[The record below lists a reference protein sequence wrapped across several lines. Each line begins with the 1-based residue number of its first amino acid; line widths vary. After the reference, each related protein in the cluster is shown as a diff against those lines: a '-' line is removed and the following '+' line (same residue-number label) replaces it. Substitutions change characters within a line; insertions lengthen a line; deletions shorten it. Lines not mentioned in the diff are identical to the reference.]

1 LKVSNLIKGSVKFLF
16 RKSYRV
22 KTIREIALRKK
33 QDLYI
38 KASLTSDAAKV
49 ILFIID
55 GADERTGEEQ
65 ISGGIMSIASIYE
78 ETKKLKEVHAAETF
92 ICTHPHTN
100 LLLHF
105 TQFQSEAFIL
115 RLEQVLKH
123 FRNANSFLIHVPEYI
138 YPLFCSFIT
147 ARDYKEFFTDKTLHV
162 NILNQN
168 IKLMPSAEF
177 VRDSR
182 GLFSKLTMTTAHEQ
196 YTTEELRSLYGIPL
210 HKLSVYGGPERYE
223 FLSYE
228 QKEDLMIVSP
238 DPHPLKEEILK
249 KLTDEFPD
257 LRIAIIKNIPYA
269 EYLKLIRKAKWALT
283 FGEGLDYYFLET
295 VFSGGVS
302 FAVYNEEFFTSAFKD
317 LPSVY
322 DTWDSLAA
330 TIVSDL
336 QYFNAPSQFKSVNKM
351 AFDVCASLY
360 DQEQYRQNIKL
371 FYEKKYTF
379 A

>member
-1 LKVSNLIKGSVKFLF
+1 MNLKNVIKFILKSSF
-16 RKSYRV
+16 RK
-22 KTIREIALRKK
+22 KFFREIPIRRK
-33 QDLYI
+33 QDLFL
-38 KASLTSDAAKV
+38 KSSFSNSSPRV
-49 ILFIID
+49 IIFLID

-92 ICTHPHTN
+92 ICTAPHTN

-123 FRNANSFLIHVPEYI
+123 FRNVNSFLIHVPEYM
-138 YPLFCSFIT
+138 YPLFCSVIT
-147 ARDYKEFFTDKTLHV
+147 AKDYKGFFSDKSLHV

-168 IKLMPSAEF
+168 IKLMPVTEF

-182 GLFSKLTMTTAHEQ
+182 VLFSKLTMTTAHEQ
-196 YTTEELRSLYGIPL
+196 YSTEEMRALYGIPL

-223 FLSYE
+223 FLPYE

-238 DPHPLKEEILK
+238 DPHPLKEQILK
-249 KLTDEFPD
+249 KLTDEFPK
-257 LRIAIIKNIPYA
+257 LRIAIIKNIPYT
-269 EYLKLIRKAKWALT
+269 EYLKMIRKAKWALT
-283 FGEGLDYYFLET
+283 FGEGLDYYFLES
-295 VFSGGVS
+295 VFSGGIS
-302 FAVYNEEFFTSAFKD
+302 FAVYNEEFFTSVFKD
-317 LPSVY
+317 LPSIY
-322 DTWDSLAA
+322 DTWESLAV

-336 QYFNAPSQFKSVNKM
+336 KDFNAPNQFKSVNKM

-360 DQEQYRQNIKL
+360 DQEQYQQNIKL

-379 A
+379 T